1 LSELM
6 MRPEFNTL
14 NPPWQ
19 ELALIERALGDI
31 LAHRHDATVSE
42 LAAELARLQR
52 ALAAARGRLEAAALE
67 VRAGRRSAQLAGV
80 VDALLPAEIPS
91 PAGVW
96 HAQRSA
102 EARLALVSE
111 HGAWTAAELAQR
123 AGSMSANRSA
133 LASAWRAAGRILGVE
148 WGGRMVFPAFQFT
161 ADAQPR
167 PVIAAVLERLRAA
180 GLDDWQAALWFA
192 SPTGWLDDRRPVDV
206 LAGEPE
212 AVETAAAQFDDRPT

>member
-1 LSELM
+1 M
-6 MRPEFNTL
+6 TRPEFNTL

-19 ELALIERALGDI
+19 ELALIERALADI

-42 LAAELARLQR
+42 LAAELTRLQR

-67 VRAGRRSAQLAGV
+67 VRAGRRSAQLEAV
-80 VDALLPAEIPS
+80 VDALLPAEVPS

-111 HGAWTAAELAQR
+111 HGAWTSAELAQR
-123 AGSMSANRSA
+123 AGSTSANRSA
-133 LASAWRAAGRILGVE
+133 LASSWRAAGRILGVE
-148 WGGRMVFPAFQFT
+148 WSGRVVFPAFQFT
-161 ADAQPR
+161 ADGQPR
-167 PVIAAVLERLRAA
+167 PVIAPVLGRLRAA
-180 GLDDWQAALWFA
+180 GLDGWQAALWFA